1 MTGPRD
7 PIDAALA
14 DALLTLDELSRL
26 GAVTP
31 QWVIERVR
39 TGLIEAGGSAADW
52 RFDPRALSRVRCM
65 VRVERDFDAAP
76 ELAALVA
83 DLIDEVHALRREL
96 AGRESG

>member
-39 TGLIEAGGSAADW
+39 TGLIEAGGSA
-52 RFDPRALSRVRCM
+52 
-65 VRVERDFDAAP
+65 P
-76 ELAALVA
+76 E
-83 DLIDEVHALRREL
+83 
-96 AGRESG
+96 